1 MSIGELA
8 YGAAKARNPE
18 AERNRVER
26 LVDILD
32 EGPANRAVMMR
43 FGLVKA
49 ELEAAG
55 TRLADAD
62 LLIAATALEHDM
74 TLVTGN
80 TKHFTRIPGCLER
93 FKKWHSHKT
102 PAYVRAIA
110 ATKRGPPQFFPMQ
123 LLSPCDTLR

>member
-8 YGAAKARNPE
+8 YGAAKARNPD
-18 AERNRVER
+18 AERERVER

-32 EGPANRAVMMR
+32 EGPATRAVMMR

-49 ELEAAG
+49 DLEAAG

-80 TKHFTRIPGCLER
+80 TKHFARIPGLRLENW
-93 FKKWHSHKT
+93 FE
-102 PAYVRAIA
+102 
-110 ATKRGPPQFFPMQ
+110 
-123 LLSPCDTLR
+123 

>member
-1 MSIGELA
+1 MKLLDTDTCIGILKGVPKVVSEWRSCGERCALSPMSIGELA

-18 AERNRVER
+18 AERDRVGR

-32 EGPANRAVMMR
+32 EGPATRDVMMR

-80 TKHFTRIPGCLER
+80 TRHFARIPGLRLENW
-93 FKKWHSHKT
+93 FE
-102 PAYVRAIA
+102 
-110 ATKRGPPQFFPMQ
+110 
-123 LLSPCDTLR
+123 

>member
-1 MSIGELA
+1 MKLLDTDTCIGILKGVPKVVAEWRSCGERCSLSPMSIGELT

-18 AERNRVER
+18 AERVRVGR

-32 EGPANRAVMMR
+32 EVSASRKVMMR

-49 ELEAAG
+49 ELEVAG

-80 TKHFTRIPGCLER
+80 TRHFARIPGLRLENW
-93 FKKWHSHKT
+93 FE
-102 PAYVRAIA
+102 
-110 ATKRGPPQFFPMQ
+110 
-123 LLSPCDTLR
+123 